1 MEKQQQA
8 TVFKTR
14 QDLKKFLYIIWFAL
28 LASHGTILYTS
39 KVLHKNAPE
48 GRNDMAF
55 NILVGIVFLIVAVV
69 YFMHKKVRRIAK
81 SKELEDG
88 EAFDS
93 KQANQLI
100 VFSILTWAL
109 CESLTIIGVIT
120 PLVAGKTAMELS
132 YSFIALGIGFHLIRK
147 PSL

>member
-14 QDLKKFLYIIWFAL
+14 QDLKKFLYIIWFAM
-28 LASHGTILYTS
+28 LASQGTILYTS
-39 KVLHKNAPE
+39 KVLQKSAPE
-48 GRNDMAF
+48 GRNELLF
-55 NILVGIVFLIVAVV
+55 NILVGVVFLIVTVV
-69 YFMHKKVRRIAK
+69 YFMHKKVRRL
-81 SKELEDG
+81 SRLKELENG
-88 EAFDS
+88 PEFDS
-93 KQANQLI
+93 KMANKLI

-120 PLVAGKTAMELS
+120 PLLVGMAAMELS